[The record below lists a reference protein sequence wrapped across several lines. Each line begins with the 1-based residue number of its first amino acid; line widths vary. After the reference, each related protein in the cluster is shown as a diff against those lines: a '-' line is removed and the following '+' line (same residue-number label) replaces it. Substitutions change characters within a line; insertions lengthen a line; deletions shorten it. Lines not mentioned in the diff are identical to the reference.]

1 MFGPM
6 TTKIAALTGTALLL
20 AGCHIHHA
28 QQSATAPD
36 PGAKAY
42 EYLTELQTIGARPSS
57 SPAETKAADWMADKL
72 TAWGYDVTRQPF
84 TYTPEKPEDEPEAPP
99 PPELKSENLAV
110 SLPGES
116 DDVLVVG
123 AHYDTKGEG
132 SQGATDNGAGVSAL
146 LALAE
151 ALKDTKLPYTVRLVF
166 FGAEENGLNG
176 SKAYL
181 KTLSPDEVGR
191 IKAMVNYDTIAGG
204 DQLYVHSAL
213 TDPAKYEC
221 ADPARYTSDPKVRD
235 RLVALSTDEGMTP
248 YQIHPDFP
256 GYPAGETGA
265 WSDHAGFACLGIPVA
280 QVEATNFAI
289 NGEDGFD
296 GYSQTVNPALWDC
309 YDATT
314 KTACNRDTE
323 AKWGKIW
330 HTGFDRLDELDR
342 IFGDRVRKQVD
353 DGTELMMRFLQKPGL

>member
-1 MFGPM
+1 MFGGTA
-6 TTKIAALTGTALLL
+6 TTITALTGTALLL
-20 AGCHIHHA
+20 AGCHVHHTEQA
-28 QQSATAPD
+28 AD
-36 PGAKAY
+36 PAGAKAY
-42 EYLTELQTIGARPSS
+42 EYLTELQGIGARPSS
-57 SPAETKAADWMADKL
+57 SPGETRAADWMADKL
-72 TAWGYDVTRQPF
+72 GSWGYEVTRQPF
-84 TYTPEKPEDEPEAPP
+84 TYTPDRPDPDGPP
-99 PPELKSENLAV
+99 PPELASQNIAV
-110 SLPGES
+110 TLPGES
-116 DDVLVVG
+116 ADTIVVG

-151 ALKDTKLPYTVRLVF
+151 ALDDKPLPYTVQLVF

-181 KTLSPDEVGR
+181 KALSPEQTGR
-191 IKAMVNYDTIAGG
+191 ITAMVNYDTIAGG

-213 TDPAKYEC
+213 TDPTSYEC
-221 ADPARYTSDPKVRD
+221 ADPARYSSDPTVRD
-235 RLVALSTDEGMTP
+235 RLVALSAQGGMTR
-248 YQIHPDFP
+248 YRIHPDFP
-256 GYPAGETGA
+256 GYPAGETGG

-309 YDATT
+309 YDAATT
-314 KTACNRDTE
+314 TACDRDTE
-323 AKWGKIW
+323 TKWGKIW
-330 HTGFDRLDELDR
+330 HTGFDRLPELER
-342 IFGDRVRKQVD
+342 IFGDRVRSQID